1 MKREFDIFP
10 FFFSAIQS
18 LPCCL
23 LLSLLTQLDYL
34 TDMTSGATW
43 QFKEFGVLQR
53 GLGKSQDHVS
63 ENKHNMCLGVSI
75 IRTET
80 ILSVNFRYINVMMTV
95 FLLSCCLELTRYWWE
110 ASEGS

>member
-1 MKREFDIFP
+1 
-10 FFFSAIQS
+10 
-18 LPCCL
+18 
-23 LLSLLTQLDYL
+23 
-34 TDMTSGATW
+34 MTSGATW